1 MKIKMQSLAKYC
13 VKAVCP
19 NTHIRKRVCSVLS
32 SQPFLVFGSNLA
44 FLHEKGGGFMKK
56 IFMVIAAI
64 VLMPAIASAL
74 DFEMSLT
81 DKINSFNV
89 EASASGGPDR
99 VTGALAMELGVK
111 QEFILRQKT
120 MTGLSWGDLSVALYI
135 SNRTGKDITIIVN
148 DYKKGTG
155 NAWGRVA
162 KQYAIRTD
170 DLLTTMGKAH
180 AAAQHGRGH
189 GKMGKGEGE
198 GGFKEKKEHG
208 KGGGGGK
215 GKGH

>member
-1 MKIKMQSLAKYC
+1 
-13 VKAVCP
+13 
-19 NTHIRKRVCSVLS
+19 
-32 SQPFLVFGSNLA
+32 
-44 FLHEKGGGFMKK
+44 MKK
-56 IFMVIAAI
+56 IFLMIVIAI
-64 VLMPAIASAL
+64 ILIPVLSSAL
-74 DFEMSLT
+74 DFEMSLK
-81 DKINSFNV
+81 DRINSLNV

-99 VTGALAMELGVK
+99 IAGALAIELGMK

-148 DYKKGTG
+148 DYKKGKG
-155 NAWGRVA
+155 HAWGRVA
-162 KQYAIRTD
+162 KAYGIRTD

-180 AAAQHGRGH
+180 AASQHGRGH

>member
-1 MKIKMQSLAKYC
+1 
-13 VKAVCP
+13 
-19 NTHIRKRVCSVLS
+19 
-32 SQPFLVFGSNLA
+32 
-44 FLHEKGGGFMKK
+44 MKK

-120 MTGLSWGDLSVALYI
+120 LTGLSWGDLSVALYI
-135 SNRTGKDITIIVN
+135 SNRTGKDITIIVK
-148 DYKKGTG
+148 DYKKGKG
-155 NAWGRVA
+155 HAWGRVA
-162 KQYAIRTD
+162 KAYGIRTD

-180 AAAQHGRGH
+180 EASKQHGRGH
-189 GKMGKGEGE
+189 EKMGKDES
-198 GGFKEKKEHG
+198 GGFKEKKEYG
-208 KGGGGGK
+208 KGGGRGK
-215 GKGH
+215 GR

>member
-1 MKIKMQSLAKYC
+1 
-13 VKAVCP
+13 
-19 NTHIRKRVCSVLS
+19 
-32 SQPFLVFGSNLA
+32 
-44 FLHEKGGGFMKK
+44 MKK
-56 IFMVIAAI
+56 IFLMIVIAI
-64 VLMPAIASAL
+64 ILIPVLSSAL
-74 DFEMSLT
+74 DFEMSLK
-81 DKINSFNV
+81 DRINSLNV

-99 VTGALAMELGVK
+99 IAGALAILGMK

-148 DYKKGTG
+148 DYKKGKG
-155 NAWGRVA
+155 HAWGRVA
-162 KQYAIRTD
+162 KAYGIRTD

-180 AAAQHGRGH
+180 AASQHGRGH

>member
-1 MKIKMQSLAKYC
+1 
-13 VKAVCP
+13 
-19 NTHIRKRVCSVLS
+19 
-32 SQPFLVFGSNLA
+32 
-44 FLHEKGGGFMKK
+44 MKK
-56 IFMVIAAI
+56 IFLMIVIAI
-64 VLMPAIASAL
+64 ILIPILSSAL
-74 DFEMSLT
+74 DFELSLK
-81 DKINSFNV
+81 DRINSLNV

-99 VTGALAMELGVK
+99 VAGALAIELGMK

-148 DYKKGTG
+148 DYKKGKG
-155 NAWGRVA
+155 HAWGRVA
-162 KQYAIRTD
+162 KAYGIRTD

-180 AAAQHGRGH
+180 EASKHGKGH
-189 GKMGKGEGE
+189 GQEEKVRGADLR
-198 GGFKEKKEHG
+198 EKKEHG

>member
-1 MKIKMQSLAKYC
+1 MKKSFLIVIAIILI
-13 VKAVCP
+13 P
-19 NTHIRKRVCSVLS
+19 VLS
-32 SQPFLVFGSNLA
+32 
-44 FLHEKGGGFMKK
+44 
-56 IFMVIAAI
+56 
-64 VLMPAIASAL
+64 SAL
-74 DFEMSLT
+74 DFEMSLK
-81 DKINSFNV
+81 DRINSLNV

-99 VTGALAMELGVK
+99 VAGALAIELGMK

-148 DYKKGTG
+148 DYKKGKG
-155 NAWGRVA
+155 HAWGRVA
-162 KQYAIRTD
+162 KAYGIRTD

-180 AAAQHGRGH
+180 AASQHSRGH
-189 GKMGKGEGE
+189 GKMGKEE
-198 GGFKEKKEHG
+198 NGGFKEKKEHG